1 MSGCAFH
8 MPININ
14 MKLLLELVKFDT
26 TLERNIVI
34 FGVFELTIIMFTCVT
49 RLINKFVV

>member
-26 TLERNIVI
+26 TLEHNIVI
-34 FGVFELTIIMFTCVT
+34 FYVFELSIIVFICIT